1 MSRKVKINPYTGETL
16 KEPLIV
22 YEDQPLTPEMF
33 YGLETIKA
41 PEDSMVNN
49 PIHYQSMVKDL
60 NIDAIS
66 CMRAAFGDE
75 CVKDFCICNALKYI
89 YRNQNKN
96 GKQDILKAIW
106 YLNKFMELE
115 GTDNE

>member
-22 YEDQPLTPEMF
+22 YEDQYLTPEMF

-49 PIHYQSMVKDL
+49 PSHYQSYVKGLD
-60 NIDAIS
+60 IDAIS
-66 CMRAAFGDE
+66 CMRAAYGDE
-75 CVKDFCICNALKYI
+75 DVKSFCLCNALKYLFRC
-89 YRNQNKN
+89 YSKGRNE
-96 GKQDILKAIW
+96 DIKKAQW
-106 YLNKFMELE
+106 YLNKFMEL
-115 GTDNE
+115 GGMDNE